1 MAPGTPL
8 MIETVR
14 ARLTLWYVSILGA
27 ALIVVAALV
36 YVLLARTMYA
46 RVDEAL
52 VAGVQIAITSLAND
66 RQEGQDQADAARSTV
81 GELSST
87 RQMVAIYDGSGQ
99 LLAEGG
105 RDSDLELTLPPLP
118 AIPENDVLV
127 HSVYEIDDDDRHR
140 LGMRRVSLDGA
151 ADYVVVLGSPMESLD
166 EELASLRR
174 ILAYIVPVALIIAGF
189 GGWFLARRSLSPVVS
204 MADRA
209 RQIGGENL
217 SERLPVAN
225 PRDELGHL
233 AATFNELLGRL
244 ERSLGQQ
251 RQFMADASHE
261 LRTPVAT
268 ARTAA
273 SVALQQ
279 PHRDEHDYR
288 QTLEIIEQQTARLS
302 RVVDDMFTLAR
313 ADAGNYPIRRMPMYL
328 DEVVEDIVRAAR
340 VIASTKD
347 VTVDDALTVRS
358 ASFFGDEELIHRMI
372 GNLIDNAV
380 RHAPPGSSVR
390 VDLDRSAS
398 GYVIGVRD
406 QGPGVPDEIRPY
418 IFERFY
424 RGDAARQR
432 GPFSHDGAGLGL
444 ALARW
449 IARSHGGDVDL
460 VRSSESGSTFV
471 MALPSDTES

>member
-1 MAPGTPL
+1 

-14 ARLTLWYVSILGA
+14 SRLTLWYVSVLA
-27 ALIVVAALV
+27 TALIVVAALI
-36 YVLLARTMYA
+36 YVLLARALYA
-46 RVDEAL
+46 RVDEAVL
-52 VAGVQIAITSLAND
+52 AGVQIAITSLAND
-66 RQEGQDQADAARSTV
+66 LQEGENQANAARSTV

-87 RQMVAIYDGSGQ
+87 RQMVAIYDGSGR

-105 RDSDLELTLPPLP
+105 RDSDLELTLPPLS
-118 AIPENDVLV
+118 AIPEGDVLFQ
-127 HSVYEIDDDDRHR
+127 SVYENDDDDRHR
-140 LGMRRVSLDGA
+140 LGMRRVSMDGP

-174 ILAYIVPVALIIAGF
+174 ILASIVPLALIIAGF
-189 GGWFLARRSLSPVVS
+189 GGWFLARRSLSPVVL

-233 AATFNELLGRL
+233 AGTFNELLGRL

-279 PHRDEHDYR
+279 PHRDEYDYR
-288 QTLEIIEQQTARLS
+288 QTLEIVEQQTARLS

-313 ADAGNYPIRRMPMYL
+313 ADAGNYPIRKVPMYL
-328 DEVVEDIVRAAR
+328 DEVIEDIVRAAR
-340 VIASTKD
+340 VMASARG
-347 VTVDDALTVRS
+347 VTVDDPLTVRS
-358 ASFFGDEELIHRMI
+358 ASFYGDEELIHRMI
-372 GNLIDNAV
+372 GNLIDNAI
-380 RHAPPGSSVR
+380 RHAPAGSSVR
-390 VDLDRSAS
+390 VDLDRSSS
-398 GYVIGVRD
+398 GYVIAVRD

-424 RGDAARQR
+424 RGDAARHR
-432 GPFSHDGAGLGL
+432 GLTSSSDGAGLGL

-460 VRSSESGSTFV
+460 VRSSGSGSTFV
-471 MALPSDTES
+471 IALPSDGEP

>member
-1 MAPGTPL
+1 

-14 ARLTLWYVSILGA
+14 ARLTLWYVSILAA

-36 YVLLARTMYA
+36 YVLLARAMYA
-46 RVDEAL
+46 RVDEA
-52 VAGVQIAITSLAND
+52 VIAGVQIAITSLAND
-66 RQEGQDQADAARSTV
+66 LNEGEDHAKAARSTV

-87 RQMVAIYDGSGQ
+87 RQMVAIYDGSGR

-105 RDSDLELTLPPLP
+105 RDSDLDLTLPPVWT
-118 AIPENDVLV
+118 IPENDVLFQ
-127 HSVYEIDDDDRHR
+127 SVYENDDDDRHR
-140 LGMRRVSLDGA
+140 LGMRRVSQDGA
-151 ADYVVVLGSPMESLD
+151 GDYVVVLGSPMESLD

-174 ILAYIVPVALIIAGF
+174 ILASIVPIALIIAAF

-209 RQIGGENL
+209 REIGGENL

-225 PRDELGHL
+225 PRDELGRL
-233 AATFNELLGRL
+233 AATFNELLARL

-288 QTLEIIEQQTARLS
+288 QALEIVEQQTARLS

-313 ADAGNYPIRRMPMYL
+313 ADAGNYPIRKVPMYL
-328 DEVVEDIVRAAR
+328 DEVIQDIVRAAR
-340 VIASTKD
+340 VMASTKGVAVED
-347 VTVDDALTVRS
+347 PLTVRS
-358 ASFFGDEELIHRMI
+358 AAFCGDEELIHRMI
-372 GNLIDNAV
+372 GNLIDNAI
-380 RHAPPGSSVR
+380 RHAPPGSSVH
-390 VDLDRSAS
+390 VDLDRSSS
-398 GYVIGVRD
+398 GYVIAVRD
-406 QGPGVPDEIRPY
+406 QGPGVPDELRPY

-424 RGDAARQR
+424 RGDAARHR
-432 GPFSHDGAGLGL
+432 GPTSSSEGAGLGL

-460 VRSSESGSTFV
+460 ARSSGSGSTFV
-471 MALPSDTES
+471 IALPSDTQG

>member
-1 MAPGTPL
+1 
-8 MIETVR
+8 MIDTVR
-14 ARLTLWYVSILGA
+14 TRLTLWYVSILGA
-27 ALIVVAALV
+27 ALIVVAALI
-36 YVLLARTMYA
+36 YVLLARAMYA
-46 RVDEAL
+46 RVDEAI

-66 RQEGQDQADAARSTV
+66 LQEGDDQATAARNTV

-87 RQMVAIYDGSGQ
+87 RQMVAIYDGDGR

-105 RDSDLELTLPPLP
+105 RDSDLELALPPLT
-118 AIPENDVLV
+118 AIPENDVSFQ
-127 HSVYEIDDDDRHR
+127 SVYEHDDDDRHR
-140 LGMRRVSLDGA
+140 IGMRRASIERG
-151 ADYVVVLGSPMESLD
+151 ADYVVVLGGPMESLD
-166 EELASLRR
+166 AELASLRR
-174 ILAYIVPVALIIAGF
+174 ILAYIVPLALIIAGF

-225 PRDELGHL
+225 PRDELGRL

-279 PHRDEHDYR
+279 PHRDEQDYR

-313 ADAGNYPIRRMPMYL
+313 ADAGNYPIRKMPMYL
-328 DEVVEDIVRAAR
+328 DEVIEDIVRAAR
-340 VIASTKD
+340 VVASTRD
-347 VTVDDALTVRS
+347 VTVDNALTVRS
-358 ASFFGDEELIHRMI
+358 ASFDGDEELIHRMI
-372 GNLIDNAV
+372 GNLIANAI
-380 RHAPPGSSVR
+380 RHAPPQTSVR
-390 VDLDRSAS
+390 VDLDRSAN
-398 GYVIGVRD
+398 GYVIAVRD
-406 QGPGVPDEIRPY
+406 QGPGVSDDIRPY

-424 RGDAARQR
+424 RGDVSRQR
-432 GPFSHDGAGLGL
+432 GPIAHDGAGLGL

-449 IARSHGGDVDL
+449 IARSHGGDVEL

-471 MALPSDTES
+471 IALPAEAAS

>member
-1 MAPGTPL
+1 

-14 ARLTLWYVSILGA
+14 ARLTLWYVSILAA
-27 ALIVVAALV
+27 ALIVVAALI
-36 YVLLARTMYA
+36 YILLARAMFV
-46 RVDEAL
+46 RVDEA
-52 VAGVQIAITSLAND
+52 VIAGVQIAITSLAND
-66 RQEGQDQADAARSTV
+66 LKEGEDLATAARSTV

-87 RQMVAIYDGSGQ
+87 RQMVAIYDGSGR

-105 RDSDLELTLPPLP
+105 RDSDLDLTLPPLS
-118 AIPENDVLV
+118 AIPENDVLFQT
-127 HSVYEIDDDDRHR
+127 VYENDDDDRHR
-140 LGMRRVSLDGA
+140 LGMRHVAMGGA
-151 ADYVVVLGSPMESLD
+151 VEYVVVLGSPMESLD

-174 ILAYIVPVALIIAGF
+174 ILAYIVPIALIIAGF

-209 RQIGGENL
+209 RQIGAENL

-225 PRDELGHL
+225 PRDELGRL

-273 SVALQQ
+273 SVALQR

-288 QTLEIIEQQTARLS
+288 QTLEIVEQQAARLS

-313 ADAGNYPIRRMPMYL
+313 ADAGNYPIRKVPMYL
-328 DEVVEDIVRAAR
+328 DEVIGDIVRAAR
-340 VIASTKD
+340 VMALTKG
-347 VTVDDALTVRS
+347 VTIEDPLTVRS
-358 ASFFGDEELIHRMI
+358 ASFHGDEELVHRMI
-372 GNLIDNAV
+372 GNLIDNAI

-390 VDLDRSAS
+390 VDLDRSSS
-398 GYVIGVRD
+398 GYVIAVRD
-406 QGPGVPDEIRPY
+406 QGPGVPDEIRPF

-432 GPFSHDGAGLGL
+432 GSTSSDGAGLGL

-471 MALPSDTES
+471 IALPSNSEP

>member
-1 MAPGTPL
+1 

-14 ARLTLWYVSILGA
+14 ARLTLWYVSILAA
-27 ALIVVAALV
+27 ALIVVAALI
-36 YVLLARTMYA
+36 YLLLARAMYA
-46 RVDEAL
+46 RVDEAV

-66 RQEGQDQADAARSTV
+66 LREGEDQATAARSTV

-87 RQMVAIYDGSGQ
+87 RQMVAIYDGGGR

-118 AIPENDVLV
+118 AIPERTVLFQT
-127 HSVYEIDDDDRHR
+127 VYEHDDDDRHR
-140 LGMRRVSLDGA
+140 LGMRRVSLERA
-151 ADYVVVLGSPMESLD
+151 VDYVVLVGSPMESLD
-166 EELASLRR
+166 EELASLRQ
-174 ILAYIVPVALIIAGF
+174 ILAYIVPMALIIAGF
-189 GGWFLARRSLSPVVS
+189 GGWFVARRSLSPVVS

-279 PHRDEHDYR
+279 PHRDEPDYR
-288 QTLEIIEQQTARLS
+288 QTLEIVEQQTARLS

-313 ADAGNYPIRRMPMYL
+313 ADAGTYPIKKVPMYL
-328 DEVVEDIVRAAR
+328 DEVIEDIVRAAR
-340 VIASTKD
+340 VIASTRD
-347 VTVDDALTVRS
+347 VTIDASLTVRS
-358 ASFFGDEELIHRMI
+358 ASFCGDEELTHRMI
-372 GNLIDNAV
+372 GNLIDNAI

-390 VDLDRSAS
+390 VDLDRSS
-398 GYVIGVRD
+398 NGYVIAVHDR
-406 QGPGVPDEIRPY
+406 GPGVAGEIRPY

-424 RGDAARQR
+424 RGDAGRQR
-432 GPFSHDGAGLGL
+432 GPTRDGAGLGL

-460 VRSSESGSTFV
+460 VRSSGSGSTFV
-471 MALPSDTES
+471 IALPSDADAQGG

>member
-1 MAPGTPL
+1 

-14 ARLTLWYVSILGA
+14 ARLTLWYVSILAA
-27 ALIVVAALV
+27 ALVVVAVLV
-36 YVLLARTMYA
+36 YVLLARAMYA
-46 RVDEAL
+46 RVDEAV

-66 RQEGQDQADAARSTV
+66 LKEGEDQENAARGTAA
-81 GELSST
+81 ELSST
-87 RQMVAIYDGSGQ
+87 RQMVAIYDGRGR

-105 RDSDLELTLPPLP
+105 RDSDLELTLPPVS
-118 AIPENDVLV
+118 AIPENDVLFD
-127 HSVYEIDDDDRHR
+127 SVYENDDDDRHR
-140 LGMRRVSLDGA
+140 LGMRRVAMEGA

-174 ILAYIVPVALIIAGF
+174 ILAYIVPVALVIAGF

-204 MADRA
+204 MADHA

-225 PRDELGHL
+225 PRDELGRL
-233 AATFNELLGRL
+233 AAAFNELLGRL

-268 ARTAA
+268 TRTAA

-279 PHRDEHDYR
+279 PHRDERDYR
-288 QTLEIIEQQTARLS
+288 QTLEIVEQQTARLS

-313 ADAGNYPIRRMPMYL
+313 GDAGNYPIRKVPMYL
-328 DEVVEDIVRAAR
+328 DEVIEDIVRAAR
-340 VIASTKD
+340 VIASARG
-347 VTVDDALTVRS
+347 VTVDDPLTVRS
-358 ASFFGDEELIHRMI
+358 ASFTGDEELIHRMI
-372 GNLIDNAV
+372 GNLIDNAI
-380 RHAPPGSSVR
+380 RHAPPGSTVR
-390 VDLDRSAS
+390 VDLDRSSS
-398 GYVIGVRD
+398 GYVIAVRD

-432 GPFSHDGAGLGL
+432 GPAPNDGAGLGL

-460 VRSSESGSTFV
+460 VRSSGSGSTFV
-471 MALPSDTES
+471 IALPSDSEG

>member
-1 MAPGTPL
+1 

-14 ARLTLWYVSILGA
+14 ARLTLWYVSILAA
-27 ALIVVAALV
+27 ALIVVAALI
-36 YVLLARTMYA
+36 YVLLARAMYA
-46 RVDEAL
+46 RVDEAV
-52 VAGVQIAITSLAND
+52 VAGVQIAITSLTND
-66 RQEGQDQADAARSTV
+66 LKEGEDQAAAGRTV

-87 RQMVAIYDGSGQ
+87 RQMVAIYDGSGR

-105 RDSDLELTLPPLP
+105 RDSDLELTLPPIS
-118 AIPENDVLV
+118 AIPQSNVLLQ
-127 HSVYEIDDDDRHR
+127 SVYEKDDDDRHR
-140 LGMRRVSLDGA
+140 LGMRRVSMERA
-151 ADYVVVLGSPMESLD
+151 VDYVVLVGSPMESLD
-166 EELASLRR
+166 EELASLRQ
-174 ILAYIVPVALIIAGF
+174 ILAYIVPIALIIAGF
-189 GGWFLARRSLSPVVS
+189 GGWFLARRSLSPVVL

-225 PRDELGHL
+225 PRDELGRL

-279 PHRDEHDYR
+279 PHRDEQDYR
-288 QTLEIIEQQTARLS
+288 QTLEIVEQQTARLS

-313 ADAGNYPIRRMPMYL
+313 ADAGNYPIRKVPMYL
-328 DEVVEDIVRAAR
+328 DEVIEDIVRAGR
-340 VIASTKD
+340 VIASTKGVIIED
-347 VTVDDALTVRS
+347 LLTVRS
-358 ASFFGDEELIHRMI
+358 ASFYGDEELTHRMI
-372 GNLIDNAV
+372 GNLIDNAI
-380 RHAPPGSSVR
+380 RHAPPGTSVR
-390 VDLDRSAS
+390 VDLDRSSS
-398 GYVIGVRD
+398 GYVTAVRD

-432 GPFSHDGAGLGL
+432 GPTRDGAGLGL

-449 IARSHGGDVDL
+449 IAHSHGGDVDL
-460 VRSSESGSTFV
+460 VRSSGSGSTFV
-471 MALPSDTES
+471 IALPSDTDA

>member
-1 MAPGTPL
+1 

-14 ARLTLWYVSILGA
+14 ARLTLWYVSILAA
-27 ALIVVAALV
+27 ALIVVAALI
-36 YVLLARTMYA
+36 YVLLARAMYL
-46 RVDEAL
+46 RVDEAV

-66 RQEGQDQADAARSTV
+66 LRDGEDQANAARSTA
-81 GELSST
+81 GGLSST
-87 RQMVAIYDGSGQ
+87 RQMVAIYDGSGR

-105 RDSDLELTLPPLP
+105 RDSDLELTLPPLS
-118 AIPENDVLV
+118 AIPESNVLFQ
-127 HSVYEIDDDDRHR
+127 SVYEKDDDDRHR
-140 LGMRRVSLDGA
+140 LGMRRVSLERA
-151 ADYVVVLGSPMESLD
+151 VDYVVLVGSPMESLD
-166 EELASLRR
+166 EELASLRQ
-174 ILAYIVPVALIIAGF
+174 ILAYIVPIALIIAGF

-225 PRDELGHL
+225 PRDELGRL

-279 PHRDEHDYR
+279 PHRDEQDYR
-288 QTLEIIEQQTARLS
+288 QTLEIVEQQTARLS

-313 ADAGNYPIRRMPMYL
+313 ADAGNYPIRKVPMYL
-328 DEVVEDIVRAAR
+328 DEVIEDIVRAAR
-340 VIASTKD
+340 VIASTKG
-347 VTVDDALTVRS
+347 VTIDDPLTVRS
-358 ASFFGDEELIHRMI
+358 ASFYGDEELTHRMI
-372 GNLIDNAV
+372 GNLIDNAI

-390 VDLDRSAS
+390 VDLDRSSS
-398 GYVIGVRD
+398 GYVIAVRD
-406 QGPGVPDEIRPY
+406 QGPGVPDEIRPH

-432 GPFSHDGAGLGL
+432 GPTRDGAGLGL

-460 VRSSESGSTFV
+460 VRSSGSGSTFV
-471 MALPSDTES
+471 IALPSDTDA